1 MFYDMMRV
9 AFTLFVCLFIC
20 LFVCLFVSGFHDMF
34 VH

>member
-9 AFTLFVCLFIC
+9 AFTRFGYLFIC